1 MLRFTSLERCNIWF
15 IENSV
20 ELHLTVKFLRAA
32 PMTLKKFEIRLL
44 NQFHDQDLDLL
55 MSALAENKVLEL
67 VEIDGIHL
75 HNKDIETISQN
86 KQPGF

>member
-1 MLRFTSLERCNIWF
+1 
-15 IENSV
+15 
-20 ELHLTVKFLRAA
+20 
-32 PMTLKKFEIRLL
+32 MTLKKFEIRLL

-75 HNKDIETISQN
+75 NNKDIETISQN

>member
-1 MLRFTSLERCNIWF
+1 
-15 IENSV
+15 
-20 ELHLTVKFLRAA
+20 
-32 PMTLKKFEIRLL
+32 MTLKKFEIRLL

-75 HNKDIETISQN
+75 NNKDIETISQN
-86 KQPGF
+86 K